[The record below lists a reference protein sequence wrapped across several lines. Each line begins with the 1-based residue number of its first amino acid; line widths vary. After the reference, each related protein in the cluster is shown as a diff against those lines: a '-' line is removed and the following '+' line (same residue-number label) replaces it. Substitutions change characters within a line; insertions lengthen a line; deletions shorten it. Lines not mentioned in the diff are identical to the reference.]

1 MILGAT
7 GTGKTTFEAAASGF
21 LQRFDPL
28 MFVVD
33 FNRSTELFV
42 RAYGGSYFTL
52 QEGIYTG
59 CNPWQLAE
67 GPESPVWHRLLAF
80 LKRWTQVLARDN
92 QGNPCSDEHGIE
104 LNAAVESIM
113 RMPVEE
119 RRTALL
125 LDIVS
130 PELQTRLAKWC
141 DNGEYAWAVDS
152 PGIPSIH
159 CIIKKW
165 DLIQPLSWTQKT
177 VFILPVNLYSRSC
190 FSTKKSCNAA
200 AI

>member
-1 MILGAT
+1 M
-7 GTGKTTFEAAASGF
+7 
-21 LQRFDPL
+21 
-28 MFVVD
+28 
-33 FNRSTELFV
+33 
-42 RAYGGSYFTL
+42 

-141 DNGEYAWAVDS
+141 DNGEYAWRW
-152 PGIPSIH
+152 IPRNTFNPLH
-159 CIIKKW
+159 HKKVGF
-165 DLIQPLSWTQKT
+165 DTTVVLDTKT